1 MWFIFQNL
9 THFGKLRDPMGFISG
24 YPKSWTVSPLSN
36 VFERKEG
43 KGRGEKGRGGEG
55 RGGEGRNNTTDV
67 NGHFFV

>member
-36 VFERKEG
+36 VFERKES
-43 KGRGEKGRGGEG
+43 KGRGENRRGREG
-55 RGGEGRNNTTDV
+55 RGGKERGKEGR
-67 NGHFFV
+67 GIS